1 MSLQASS
8 LLGLALDLPWARAVN
23 ARRQEDIGG
32 RVALEITREHN
43 KGAFERQTATERGR
57 FAFMPSTGFGKKFN
71 RLYKSS
77 KGT

>member
-8 LLGLALDLPWARAVN
+8 LLGLALDLPRARAVD
-23 ARRQEDIGG
+23 ARRDIGG